1 MNTRTPTRPPVP
13 VIVNLSS
20 GSGEDRKTLEKIS
33 EAFRAA
39 GAEAKIEQASSG
51 EEVLELARRAASGE
65 SDVVVA
71 GGGDG
76 TISAVASAL
85 VGGAK
90 ALGVLPLGT
99 LNHFAK
105 DLGIPLDLADAARN
119 AVTGRV
125 AIVDVG
131 EVNGRVFLNNSSL
144 GLYPRIVKHR
154 EEQQEKLGWGKW
166 PALLWATA
174 HALHRHRPLDVA
186 LTVNGQEIRRQTP
199 FVFIG
204 NNAYDME
211 GFDIGTR
218 DRLDRGELSVYLA
231 PIARP
236 LDLLWL
242 GVRALFGRLR
252 RFETL
257 RPAALRIDTH
267 REKIRVATDGEV
279 QELETP
285 LRYRVR
291 PKALRVM
298 VPLEKGSREK

>member
-1 MNTRTPTRPPVP
+1 

-20 GSGEDRKTLEKIS
+20 GTAEDRKTLEKIS
-33 EAFRAA
+33 DAFRSA
-39 GAEAKIEQASSG
+39 GAEAKIEHAASG
-51 EEVLELARRAASGE
+51 EEILELARRAAIGE
-65 SDVVVA
+65 SDLVVA

-76 TISAVASAL
+76 TLSTVASAL
-85 VGGAK
+85 VGGPK

-105 DLGIPLDLADAARN
+105 DLGIPLDLAGAAVN

-125 AIVDVG
+125 AMVDVG
-131 EVNGRVFLNNSSL
+131 EVNGKTFLNNSSL

-174 HALHRHRPLDVA
+174 HALHRHHPLELA
-186 LTVNGQEIRRQTP
+186 LTIDGQEIRRKTP
-199 FVFIG
+199 FVFVG

-218 DRLDRGELSVYLA
+218 ERLDRGELSVYLA
-231 PIARP
+231 PVARP

-257 RPAALRIDTH
+257 RPAALQIDTH

-279 QELETP
+279 QELSSP

-291 PKALRVM
+291 PKALRVV
-298 VPLEKGSREK
+298 VPLEKGSRKDATQ